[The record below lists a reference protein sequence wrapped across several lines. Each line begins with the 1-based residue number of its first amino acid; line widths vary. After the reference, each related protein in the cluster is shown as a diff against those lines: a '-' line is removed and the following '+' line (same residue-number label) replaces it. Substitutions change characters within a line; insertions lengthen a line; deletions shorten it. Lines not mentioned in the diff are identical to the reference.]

1 MTILMAFVAHDLARA
16 CIWDSDTLSD
26 EKKHSPTL
34 AAAIISPETMQADVK
49 ALRARIEKL
58 RAVPNES
65 DPAWWSDWSGAYLR
79 LGEAAEAVKIL
90 EPLTNR
96 FATNYAIHANLGTA
110 YHLLGRY
117 AEAEREIARDLEINP
132 DAHFGLEKYHLALLE
147 YLMRDE
153 EYRLRHV
160 YVDEFTS
167 PFLTEYG
174 LEVYFRNVAVSN
186 ENEAAVLDKDASAA
200 LSAEVRNHKTFSRNE
215 LYRLGQ
221 GLDELAWSDK
231 APAYRLKWNLAQET
245 NLEKGVV
252 YMAGLNGREPAC
264 WTMLGLLAVQRHDKH
279 LTIAA
284 YEKAIQLGSPQ
295 ASILQAQIDVLK
307 EHIAKAVSH
316 RPGYFLVPVVIVCVI
331 AIVLIMGLRAI
342 FRSAFECIK
351 SRKAR

>member
-1 MTILMAFVAHDLARA
+1 MTALVGLGVHSLARA

-34 AAAIISPETMQADVK
+34 AAAILSPETTRPDVK

-65 DPAWWSDWSGAYLR
+65 DPAWWSDLSGAYLR

-96 FATNYAIHANLGTA
+96 FATIYAIHANLGTA

-147 YLMRDE
+147 YVMRDE

-167 PFLTEYG
+167 PFLTQYG
-174 LEVYFRNVAVSN
+174 LEVNIPKVSATN
-186 ENEAAVLDKDASAA
+186 ENQTVELDKEASAA
-200 LSAEVRNHKTFSRNE
+200 LSAEVRTHKSFSRDE
-215 LYRLGQ
+215 LYKLGQ
-221 GLDELAWSDK
+221 GLVELTWSDK
-231 APAYRLKWNLAQET
+231 VPAYRLKWNLAQET
-245 NLEKGVV
+245 NLENGVI
-252 YMAGLNGREPAC
+252 YMAGLNAREPAC

-284 YEKAIQLGSPQ
+284 FEKAIQLGSPQ
-295 ASILQAQIDVLK
+295 GSILQAQIEILK
-307 EHIAKAVSH
+307 EHIAKARTH
-316 RPGYFLVPVVIVCVI
+316 RPEYLLVPLLVVCAF

-342 FRSAFECIK
+342 LRSAFQGT
-351 SRKAR
+351 RNRQAQ

>member
-1 MTILMAFVAHDLARA
+1 MAILIGLGAYNIARA

-34 AAAIISPETMQADVK
+34 SAAILSPPTTQADVK

-58 RAVPNES
+58 RAAPNES
-65 DPAWWSDWSGAYLR
+65 DPAWWGDLSGAYLR

-96 FATNYAIHANLGTA
+96 FTTNYAIHANLGTA

-117 AEAEREIARDLEINP
+117 ADAEREIASDLEINP
-132 DAHFGLEKYHLALLE
+132 DAHFGLEKYHLALLQ

-167 PFLTEYG
+167 PFLTQYG
-174 LEVYFRNVAVSN
+174 LDAHFQNVAVSN
-186 ENEAAVLDKDASAA
+186 ENEAAVVDKEVSAA
-200 LSAEVRNHKTFSRNE
+200 LSAEVRTHKTFTRNG
-215 LYRLGQ
+215 LYKLGQ

-231 APAYRLKWNLAQET
+231 APAYRLKWNLTQET
-245 NLEKGVV
+245 NLDNGVI
-252 YMAGLNGREPAC
+252 YMAELNAREPAC
-264 WTMLGLLAVQRHDKH
+264 WTMLGLLAVKRHDKH

-284 YEKAIQLGSPQ
+284 YEKAIHLGSPQ
-295 ASILQAQIDVLK
+295 ASILQAQIDLLK
-307 EHIAKAVSH
+307 EHIAKARSH
-316 RPGYFLVPVVIVCVI
+316 RPEYLLVPLAVVCVI

-342 FRSAFECIK
+342 FRSAFQGT
-351 SRKAR
+351 RNRQAQ